1 MLEFLRTKN
10 SEYMNWAKLSSSAR
24 FNLAR
29 SGMLH
34 LPLRDLPVR
43 LEDLEITG
51 PGGYG
56 YEALKQALAAKY
68 NVSSDSVVT
77 AMGTSMANHLAM
89 AAILEPGDEVLIEYP
104 VYEPL
109 IAVARYLGANVK
121 HFERKFENGFQIEL
135 EEIEQKVSSRTK
147 LIVLTNLHNP
157 SSALTHQ
164 GTLKHLGS
172 LARKVSANVLV
183 DEVYLDSVFD
193 PLRPSAIHIGE
204 EFIVTSSLTKVYGL
218 SGLRC
223 GWILAEPE
231 LAKKMW
237 LLDDLF
243 AASPVHIAH
252 QLSVIALT
260 YLNQIRQRTLSL
272 LAFNRRV
279 LDAFFDSRKDLE
291 VVRTAYGTTSFPR
304 WKEGSTDRLC
314 TLLREKYE
322 TSVVPGKFFG
332 AENHFRIGLAIE
344 TEILTEGLNRLGL
357 ALDELTP

>member
-1 MLEFLRTKN
+1 MPETSRVKN
-10 SEYMNWAKLSSSAR
+10 SEYMHWAKLNSSAP

-34 LPLRDLPVR
+34 FRLQDLPVR

-56 YEALKQALAAKY
+56 YEPLKQALAAKH
-68 NVSSDSVVT
+68 NVSGDHVVT
-77 AMGTSMANHLAM
+77 AMGTSMANHLVM
-89 AAILEPGDEVLIEYP
+89 AAILNPGDEVLIEYP
-104 VYEPL
+104 VYEPIL
-109 IAVARYLGANVK
+109 AVARYLGAKVK
-121 HFERKFENGFQIEL
+121 HFERKFENGFQIEP
-135 EEIEQKVSSRTK
+135 EEVEQKITSRTK
-147 LIVLTNLHNP
+147 LIVFTNLHNP

-164 GTLKHLGS
+164 GTLKRLGS
-172 LARKVSANVLV
+172 LARGIAAKILV

-193 PLRPSAIHIGE
+193 PLRPSAIHMGE

-231 LAKKMW
+231 LARKMW

-252 QLSVIALT
+252 QLNVIALNH
-260 YLNQIRQRTLSL
+260 LDEIRQRTQSL
-272 LAFNRRV
+272 LAFNRPV
-279 LDAFFDSRKDLE
+279 LDAFFNSRKDLE
-291 VVRTAYGTTSFPR
+291 VARTAYGTTSFPR
-304 WKEGSTDRLC
+304 WIGGSTDWLC
-314 TLLREKYE
+314 TLLLQKYE

-332 AENHFRIGLAIE
+332 AENHFRLGLAIE
-344 TEILTEGLNRLGL
+344 TEILREGLNRLGL
-357 ALDELTP
+357 ALDELAP